1 MKAVI
6 GLVMNAGRAGRAST
20 VRLVGVAQPDKGV
33 KGEGGIPNPRCS
45 VIPVPAAADKL
56 WEGECRTGD
65 NSASRFVDEQL
76 QSQSAPVNGFLPRS
90 LVGGSANPVDP
101 IVVCGLD
108 EGLDGNDSACM
119 RLNSL

>member
-6 GLVMNAGRAGRAST
+6 GLDMNGERAGKAST
-20 VRLVGVAQPDKGV
+20 VRLVGVTQPDKGV
-33 KGEGGIPNPRCS
+33 KGEGGIPDPRCS

-56 WEGECRTGD
+56 WEGECRTGN
-65 NSASRFVDEQL
+65 NSASRFVNEQL

-101 IVVCGLD
+101 IMVCGLG
-108 EGLDGNDSACM
+108 EGLDGNDSAYVK
-119 RLNSL
+119 LNSR